1 MISKGWISCLIIF
14 IFLFFNSC
22 AYNTKLNQSYKIKKT
37 FVKMDVSITLVRCVD
52 NQCQS
57 MRAGSVASGAGVKY
71 AGKTHILTA
80 NHVCDYND
88 IVGPAMEAGYTPK
101 IAISAIDVTGQKY
114 VLKII
119 KQNTEADLCLL
130 SGENLN
136 ISTLKLSGSPPEKNE
151 KYYNF
156 AAPAG
161 IFNPGVVP
169 LYEGRYAGLYYG
181 IYALYTIPV
190 YPGSSGSP
198 VVNSDGELVGMI
210 HSVHRNFHHISFSA
224 TYKQIS
230 VFLSDAKSEPEFK
243 LFIIPIP

>member
-1 MISKGWISCLIIF
+1 MISKGFAGCLITF
-14 IFLFFNSC
+14 VLLFFNSC
-22 AYNTKLNQSYKIKKT
+22 AYNTKLNQASKIKKT
-37 FVKMDVSITLVRCVD
+37 FVKMDVSIVLVRCVD

-80 NHVCDYND
+80 NHVCDYSD
-88 IVGPAMEAGYTPK
+88 IVGPATAAGYTPK
-101 IAISAIDVTGQKY
+101 ITISAIDVSGHKY
-114 VLKII
+114 VLKIV
-119 KQNTEADLCLL
+119 KQNAAADLCLL
-130 SGENLN
+130 TGENLN

-169 LYEGRYAGLYYG
+169 LYEGRYAGLFYG

-198 VVNSDGELVGMI
+198 IVNSDGELVGMV
-210 HSVHRNFHHISFSA
+210 HSVHRNFHHVSFSS

-230 VFLSDAKSEPEFK
+230 VFLSVAKPKSESF
-243 LFIIPIP
+243 LIPVP